1 MRSLDEFANAPAL
14 FDGFTGIS
22 PMCFSAFLLSRGA
35 PQPGAPPCMRQR
47 LLPPT
52 AGDTACP
59 DRVLAPRRGLD
70 SIGPILRRWLLV
82 MFFVKG
88 E

>member
-1 MRSLDEFANAPAL
+1 VDQIMRSLDEFANAPAL

-35 PQPGAPPCMRQR
+35 PQPGAPPCS
-47 LLPPT
+47 
-52 AGDTACP
+52 DTACP
-59 DRVLAPRRGLD
+59 DRVLAPHRGLD